1 MNTNEL
7 AEVDHW
13 DEEELAELVTS
24 FVRRFHRLPNL
35 REVTVFR
42 RSRAAVYLRIPAR
55 TARPST
61 SLLVAM

>member
-13 DEEELAELVTS
+13 DDEELAELVTS
-24 FVRRFHRLPNL
+24 FVRLFHRLPNRRDL
-35 REVTVFR
+35 TVFR

-55 TARPST
+55 TGRRFTA
-61 SLLVAM
+61 LLVAM